1 MFDFGKMIRS
11 FFGWRDDEEEK
22 RREQQNHREPIQ
34 QYNDNPLSQPKQ
46 FQGFDATRLSTIQQ
60 PRQQEQQQNFS
71 PEKPKTPMF
80 QPNFVETIESQ
91 LEKAK
96 KYAALGDENAKKYI
110 EQNQSK
116 VQQQDKQPNF
126 SINNQSQLQLP
137 HPQQPS
143 PFQQPAQQSP
153 QMQQLNETVRRNNL
167 NSEDYRKR
175 RDELTTLLN
184 DTRGNWTNER
194 KLLDEAQQG
203 ITSDEQLKNTIEK
216 IKNVQYRQKT
226 ADTALGEYGN
236 TPMINFGNRTPQQI
250 LEEFNSMDASNQR
263 DLVDQINK
271 NLTSYSKAGYGL
283 NQNDRARIERI
294 ALESELLR
302 NMLDDRA
309 TKKAGNFDTTMR
321 DIGNVAGGFVDGAVI
336 HPLKMAGH
344 TTNALVGNDEQTA
357 LDKEYKAGRIS
368 AEEYTRRQNQL
379 ESDRQWIGDGKDR
392 GLLDRLM
399 RSAGAAIDI
408 TSTVAPVGSLAKG
421 FVKGIAP
428 TLAKDALE
436 KGIISQAAE
445 KTVPQLIAHEA
456 ATNAALGAG
465 GSLRAGTDW
474 KPEDALQ
481 EAATGAVFGAGMVGA
496 GAAIGRGAT
505 ALRQAYVDG
514 DLHIPRTE
522 ITPNAGRNERMRT
535 AIENYPIDEP
545 FNYGRVSQN
554 TLDQHNAIQ
563 AQTGQDFVTDRDVT
577 VYPGAHN
584 AHVEKRI
591 IQEGLTP
598 DEYVTAADNAI
609 YGADRQLLG
618 SRSERGQQNVLYEN
632 PVNPSRAVMGEFN
645 NGLSL
650 KSVQKLSED
659 TLSPEL
665 KNTARS
671 GDSLVSGDSPLASR
685 RTTGLASNNGV
696 GVVDRQLA
704 DNFTDAT
711 TTGSLANNTQNVNG
725 EDIYKPTKPGFFGTA
740 PEDYRY
746 RIEQTPRGKYAI
758 VEEYVDGS
766 PSQRY
771 STHSDIATARRE
783 AQRLAEGLERPIQV
797 EETGKGY
804 NGFTERAAE
813 IELKKLQT
821 TRPEYDWE
829 IKPAEHMDSHD
840 ITRGKYGI
848 KGVLRENDARLD
860 SPNQPARTYEVEG
873 TVPKVKE
880 ELDLGDGSKLTSTT
894 NGDTGVTTT
903 ERVAPDNATDLQ
915 AVAAARSA
923 TDVADGYRIDDIT
936 SQSQA
941 VDTNPYP
948 QATVDN
954 VIDKLNAGTPAQRRL
969 VRDEIRKQTGYDVH
983 DIRGM
988 RQYPTIVQSAYNRVV
1003 GSQEWIDA
1011 SKKIHVK
1018 GTEANRKPD
1027 LTEFALAKG
1036 VDEQGKPIFDLVPLD
1051 SNKHTISSTGMV
1063 VDKDGKSVGSY
1074 VGIDENGNQHAYVEG
1089 KPVNLGAIVGD
1100 IERWGNHGKAF
1111 TDIDRLIDQNAPDAA
1126 TAAATKEFTSV
1137 FKDSQEAAMKVELK
1151 SRRDGLTKLESKMLD
1166 NLPSRQL
1173 RRDLTEDM
1181 FDLVEKKVDVADL
1194 NAKYG
1199 KDYVDTYM
1207 KPAVD
1212 WWRTHA
1218 DDILNNTNRVLEAN
1232 GYDPIPRRKNYISH
1246 IMSDPSFFEKV
1257 GLKIKDITGM
1267 NGSVSGETI
1276 PGGVRGGVPDEIVGK
1291 TENTGARRKWNPF
1304 AQTRRGE
1311 LANKDFFGAIDRYY
1325 EAMLYNQYMTPA
1337 ASRVRVVENA
1347 FRTFQKAK
1355 EIKLDKAIEELGFNE
1370 AMAQVET
1377 GKPKHKNYVERQLT
1391 PLVACWQ
1398 EYGNILAG
1406 KTNTYDRNLM
1416 TYGGAKPL
1424 SAAIKAQGIVGANTI
1439 PGSAT
1444 AAVAQVLSVPQTIA
1458 RDGLP
1463 SFMKAVK
1470 QMIHSGFDEASD
1482 PLNKSSFMKA
1492 RYTDASSQRRGIIRK
1507 YTDAASIP
1515 MEAIEKFTGELSW
1528 RSAYNEALSKRL
1540 TGDAAIKQADLATK
1554 ATLAGRGIGDR
1565 PFGMNSK
1572 ALGVF
1577 TQFGLEVNN
1586 MRLQFF
1592 KDFTPAQKAKF
1603 IIAAAAANYG
1613 LKMVTGQ
1620 EQLPDFLK
1628 ATIDT
1633 YNDFA
1638 SSDDDPDDNLLNN
1651 TVQAGQRFLGEA
1663 SKFVPGGP
1671 ALVGAF
1677 IDDKTKKTIFGEDS
1691 DISRYGTPA
1700 VSKLIKAGLTA
1711 GEGLSSGD
1719 AGKIGTAM
1727 LDIAPTGAQI
1737 KRTIQGATA
1746 LKDGYTQ
1753 DSKGNVQ
1760 TPVDRSPT
1768 NIVKGMLFGKNAL
1781 DEQKQFYDTKQHA
1794 LSDKDS
1800 AAFRKMLSNN
1810 PEEAKQY
1817 YNLVQD
1823 SRQMNAL
1830 ERRAKNGDVAAM
1842 DKLSKMSQTTSS
1854 DGLPVAL
1861 KAKIARG
1868 DYTQDG
1874 DGTIRTKGGEIAR
1887 EVHKR
1892 LAKDSKDESDVTY
1905 RNYVLGYGLKQ
1916 RGSGETNSNTGND
1929 ITDKLSALAAQSND
1943 KAIVHQAI
1951 DLNKN
1956 KKYADMP
1963 AWVKERYATEN
1974 GIDKEQLTYAT
1985 QASYKA
1991 DVKLQYLKE
2000 ATKDMSNEQ
2009 LVNTLYAGRRKS
2021 IADKCFVEDSML
2033 KSFFNEGRISKDQ
2046 YQALRS
2052 LIMDENGNVT
2062 SQFRNGG
2069 GGARRGSSG
2078 GGGRRGG
2085 TVSGI
2090 SVPDYNVKMMKLS
2103 SPYGFAKD
2111 PNVSLGN
2118 VGSNKNI
2125 VTGIKAPSQFK
2136 ISKSA
2141 LPTPRVR

>member
-1 MFDFGKMIRS
+1 MFDFGKMIRD
-11 FFGWRDDEEEK
+11 FFGWKDDEEEK
-22 RREQQNHREPIQ
+22 RRQQQQNHREPIQ
-34 QYNDNPLSQPKQ
+34 QHNDNPLSQSKQ

-60 PRQQEQQQNFS
+60 PHQQEQQQNFS

-80 QPNFVETIESQ
+80 QPNFVETTESQ

-116 VQQQDKQPNF
+116 VQQQDKQQNF

-216 IKNVQYRQKT
+216 IKNVQYRQRA

-474 KPEDALQ
+474 KPENALQ
-481 EAATGAVFGAGMVGA
+481 EAATGAVFGAGMAGA

-591 IQEGLTP
+591 LQEGVTP
-598 DEYVTAADNAI
+598 EEYVNIAEKSI
-609 YGADRQLLG
+609 YGNNSTLT
-618 SRSERGQQNVLYEN
+618 RSPNDTGLQNVTYAN
-632 PVNPSRAVMGEFN
+632 TDAPSGRVLMGQFN
-645 NGLSL
+645 DGLSL
-650 KSVQKLSED
+650 KSVQKIRPERIEADIKKAQAELGTPLMDDDLRGVTRAGSNLESA
-659 TLSPEL
+659 TGTSPIS
-665 KNTARS
+665 NPS
-671 GDSLVSGDSPLASR
+671 GT
-685 RTTGLASNNGV
+685 RTGSVSNNT
-696 GVVDRQLA
+696 L
-704 DNFTDAT
+704 
-711 TTGSLANNTQNVNG
+711 NVNG
-725 EDIYKPTKPGFFGTA
+725 EDVYKPTKPGFFGTA

-758 VEEYVDGS
+758 VEEYADGS

-771 STHSDIATARRE
+771 STHSDIAIARRE
-783 AQRLAEGLERPIQV
+783 AQRLAEGLEKPIQV

-848 KGVLRENDARLD
+848 KGVLREGDARLD
-860 SPNQPARTYEVEG
+860 GPNQPARTYEVEG

-903 ERVAPDNATDLQ
+903 ERVAPDNVADLQ
-915 AVAAARSA
+915 AVAAARNA

-941 VDTNPYP
+941 ADINPYP

-988 RQYPTIVQSAYNRVV
+988 KQYPTIVQSAYNRVV

-1051 SNKHTISSTGMV
+1051 GNKHTISSTGMV

-1089 KPVNLGAIVGD
+1089 KPVNLGAVVGD
-1100 IERWGNHGKAF
+1100 IERWGNKNRPF
-1111 TDIDRLIDQNAPDAA
+1111 TDIDRLIDWNAPDAA

-1173 RRDLTEDM
+1173 RKDLTEDM

-1246 IMSDPSFFEKV
+1246 IMNDPSFFEKV

-1377 GKPKHKNYVERQLT
+1377 GKPKHKNFKEGERS
-1391 PLVACWQ
+1391 PLIAAWQ

-1406 KTNTYDRNLM
+1406 KTNSFDRMLIDRGF
-1416 TYGGAKPL
+1416 GGATDVL
-1424 SAAIKAQGIVGANTI
+1424 IGAQGVVGANTI

-1463 SFMKAVK
+1463 SFMKAIK

-1482 PLNKSSFMKA
+1482 PLSKSSFMKA

-1528 RSAYNEALSKRL
+1528 RSAYNEALSKGL
-1540 TGDAAIKQADLATK
+1540 SGDAAIRQADLATK

-1565 PFGMNSK
+1565 PFGMDSK

-1638 SSDDDPDDNLLNN
+1638 SSDEDPDDNLLNN
-1651 TVQAGQRFLGEA
+1651 TAQAAQRFTNEA
-1663 SKFVPGGP
+1663 AKFIPGAP
-1671 ALVGAF
+1671 SIVGAAVS
-1677 IDDKTKKTIFGEDS
+1677 DDLKKAIFGEKS
-1691 DISRYGTPA
+1691 DIARYGTPA
-1700 VSKLIKAGLTA
+1700 AAKVITAAKKLA
-1711 GEGLSSGD
+1711 EGAASGD
-1719 AGKIGTAM
+1719 AGKAGEAV
-1727 LDIAPTGAQI
+1727 LDVVPTGAQI

-1753 DSKGNVQ
+1753 DSKGNIQ

-1800 AAFRKMLSNN
+1800 AAFREMLSNN

-1823 SRQMNAL
+1823 SRKMDIL
-1830 ERRAKNGDVAAM
+1830 EKRAKNGDTAAM
-1842 DKLSKMSQTTSS
+1842 DKLSKMSQATGS
-1854 DGLPVAL
+1854 DGLPVTL

-1916 RGSGETNSNTGND
+1916 RGSSETNSNTGND

-1956 KKYADMP
+1956 KKYADVP
-1963 AWVKERYATEN
+1963 AWVKERYAAEN

-2033 KSFFNEGRISKDQ
+2033 KNFYNDGRISKDQ

-2062 SQFRNGG
+2062 SQSRNDG

-2078 GGGRRGG
+2078 SGGRRGG

-2118 VGSNKNI
+2118 VGSNKSI

>member
-1 MFDFGKMIRS
+1 MFDFGKMIRD
-11 FFGWRDDEEEK
+11 FFGWKDDEEEK
-22 RREQQNHREPIQ
+22 RRQQQQNHREPIQ
-34 QYNDNPLSQPKQ
+34 QHNDNPLSQSKQ

-60 PRQQEQQQNFS
+60 PHQQEQQNFS

-110 EQNQSK
+110 EQNQPK
-116 VQQQDKQPNF
+116 VQQQQDKQPNF

-226 ADTALGEYGN
+226 ADAALGEYGQS
-236 TPMINFGNRTPQQI
+236 PMINYGGRTPTQF
-250 LEEFNSMDASNQR
+250 LEDFNNMDAGRQR
-263 DLVDQINK
+263 EAIEQISK
-271 NLTSYSKAGYGL
+271 NLTDYAKVPYGFT
-283 NQNDRARIERI
+283 NPEQRAKFERI
-294 ALESELLR
+294 VAESELLR
-302 NMLDDRA
+302 NLIDDRA
-309 TKKAGNFDTTMR
+309 VKKGPNLETVGKDAVS
-321 DIGNVAGGFVDGAVI
+321 IGSNMIGG
-336 HPLKMAGH
+336 MAQPFKAAYRSGE
-344 TTNALVGNDEQTA
+344 ALVNHNPLDALTA
-357 LDKEYKAGRIS
+357 EYKAGKLS
-368 AEEYTRRQNQL
+368 EEEYARRYNAIDQEINGITGGMQ
-379 ESDRQWIGDGKDR
+379 DKGT
-392 GLLDRLM
+392 LDRIL
-399 RSAGAAIDI
+399 RAAGTAVDVA
-408 TSTVAPVGSLAKG
+408 SSVAPVGSLAKG
-421 FVKGIAP
+421 VVKGIAP
-428 TLAKDALE
+428 TLAKSALE

-474 KPEDALQ
+474 KPENALQ
-481 EAATGAVFGAGMVGA
+481 EAATGAVFGAGMAGA

-591 IQEGLTP
+591 LQEGVTP
-598 DEYVTAADNAI
+598 EEYVNIAEKSI
-609 YGADRQLLG
+609 YGNNSTLT
-618 SRSERGQQNVLYEN
+618 RSPNDTGLQNVTYAN
-632 PVNPSRAVMGEFN
+632 TDAPSGRVLMGQFN
-645 NGLSL
+645 DGLSL
-650 KSVQKLSED
+650 KSVQKIRPERIEADIKKAQAELGTPLMDDDLRGVTRAGSNLESA
-659 TLSPEL
+659 TGTSPIS
-665 KNTARS
+665 NPSGAR
-671 GDSLVSGDSPLASR
+671 
-685 RTTGLASNNGV
+685 TGSVSNNT
-696 GVVDRQLA
+696 L
-704 DNFTDAT
+704 
-711 TTGSLANNTQNVNG
+711 NVNG
-725 EDIYKPTKPGFFGTA
+725 EDVYKPTKPGFFGTA

-783 AQRLAEGLERPIQV
+783 AQRLAEGLEKPIQV

-840 ITRGKYGI
+840 ITQGKYGI

-860 SPNQPARTYEVEG
+860 GPNQPAITYEVEG

-880 ELDLGDGSKLTSTT
+880 ELDLGDGSKLTSIT

-903 ERVAPDNATDLQ
+903 ERVAPDNAADLQ

-941 VDTNPYP
+941 ADTNPYP

-988 RQYPTIVQSAYNRVV
+988 KQYPTIVQSAYNRVV

-1051 SNKHTISSTGMV
+1051 GNKHTISSTGMV

-1089 KPVNLGAIVGD
+1089 KPVNLGAVVGD
-1100 IERWGNHGKAF
+1100 IERWGNRNNPLA
-1111 TDIDRLIDQNAPDAA
+1111 DIDRIIDANAPDVA

-1173 RRDLTEDM
+1173 RKDLTEDM

-1377 GKPKHKNYVERQLT
+1377 GKPKHKNFKEGERS
-1391 PLVACWQ
+1391 PLIAAWQ

-1406 KTNTYDRNLM
+1406 KTNSFDRSLID
-1416 TYGGAKPL
+1416 GGFGWAVDT
-1424 SAAIKAQGIVGANTI
+1424 STKAQGIVGANTI

-1507 YTDAASIP
+1507 YTDVASIP

-1528 RSAYNEALSKRL
+1528 RSAYNEALSKGL
-1540 TGDAAIKQADLATK
+1540 SGDAAIRQADLATK

-1565 PFGMNSK
+1565 PRAMNSK

-1651 TVQAGQRFLGEA
+1651 TAQAAQRFTNEA
-1663 SKFVPGGP
+1663 AKFIPGAP
-1671 ALVGAF
+1671 SIVGAAVS
-1677 IDDKTKKTIFGEDS
+1677 DDLKKAIFGEKS
-1691 DISRYGTPA
+1691 DIARYGTPA
-1700 VSKLIKAGLTA
+1700 AAKVITAAKKLA
-1711 GEGLSSGD
+1711 EGAASGD
-1719 AGKIGTAM
+1719 AGKAGEAV
-1727 LDIAPTGAQI
+1727 LDVVPTGAQI

-1753 DSKGNVQ
+1753 DSKGNIQ

-1800 AAFRKMLSNN
+1800 AAFREMLSNN

-1823 SRQMNAL
+1823 SRKMDIL
-1830 ERRAKNGDVAAM
+1830 EKRAKNGDTAAM
-1842 DKLSKMSQTTSS
+1842 DKLSKMSQANGS
-1854 DGLPVAL
+1854 DGLPIAL

-1874 DGTIRTKGGEIAR
+1874 DGTIRTKGGEVAR

-1892 LAKDSKDESDVTY
+1892 LAKDSKDESDATY

-1916 RGSGETNSNTGND
+1916 RGSSETNSNTGND
-1929 ITDKLSALAAQSND
+1929 ITDKLSALAAKSND

-1963 AWVKERYATEN
+1963 AWVKERYAAEN

-2033 KSFFNEGRISKDQ
+2033 KSFYNDGRISKDQ

-2062 SQFRNGG
+2062 SQSRNGG
-2069 GGARRGSSG
+2069 GGARRGSGG

>member
-1 MFDFGKMIRS
+1 MFDFGKMIRD
-11 FFGWRDDEEEK
+11 FFGWKDDEEEK
-22 RREQQNHREPIQ
+22 RRQQQQNHREPIQ
-34 QYNDNPLSQPKQ
+34 QHNDNPLSQSKQ

-60 PRQQEQQQNFS
+60 PHQQEQQNFS

-110 EQNQSK
+110 EQNQPK
-116 VQQQDKQPNF
+116 VQQQQDKQPNF

-226 ADTALGEYGN
+226 ADAALGEYGQS
-236 TPMINFGNRTPQQI
+236 PMINYGGRTPTQF
-250 LEEFNSMDASNQR
+250 LEDFNNMDAGRQR
-263 DLVDQINK
+263 EAIEQISK
-271 NLTSYSKAGYGL
+271 NLTDYAKVPYGFT
-283 NQNDRARIERI
+283 NPEQRAKFERI
-294 ALESELLR
+294 VAESELLR
-302 NMLDDRA
+302 NLIDDRA
-309 TKKAGNFDTTMR
+309 VKKGPNLETVGKDAVS
-321 DIGNVAGGFVDGAVI
+321 IGSNMIGG
-336 HPLKMAGH
+336 MAQPFKAAYRSGE
-344 TTNALVGNDEQTA
+344 ALVNHNPLDALTA
-357 LDKEYKAGRIS
+357 EYKAGKLS
-368 AEEYTRRQNQL
+368 EEEYARRYNAIDQEINGITGGMQ
-379 ESDRQWIGDGKDR
+379 DKGT
-392 GLLDRLM
+392 LDRIL
-399 RSAGAAIDI
+399 RAAGTAVDVA
-408 TSTVAPVGSLAKG
+408 SSVAPVGSLAKG
-421 FVKGIAP
+421 VVKGIAP
-428 TLAKDALE
+428 TLAKSALE

-474 KPEDALQ
+474 KPENALQ
-481 EAATGAVFGAGMVGA
+481 EAATGAVFGAGMAGA

-591 IQEGLTP
+591 LQEGVTP
-598 DEYVTAADNAI
+598 EEYVNIAEKSI
-609 YGADRQLLG
+609 YGNNSTLT
-618 SRSERGQQNVLYEN
+618 RSPNDTGLQNVTYAN
-632 PVNPSRAVMGEFN
+632 TDAPSGRVLMGQFN
-645 NGLSL
+645 DGLSL
-650 KSVQKLSED
+650 KSVQKIRPERIEADIKKAQAELGTPLMDDDLRGVTRAGSNLESA
-659 TLSPEL
+659 TGTSPIS
-665 KNTARS
+665 NPSGAR
-671 GDSLVSGDSPLASR
+671 
-685 RTTGLASNNGV
+685 TGSVSNNT
-696 GVVDRQLA
+696 L
-704 DNFTDAT
+704 
-711 TTGSLANNTQNVNG
+711 NVNG
-725 EDIYKPTKPGFFGTA
+725 EDVYKPTKPGFFGTA

-783 AQRLAEGLERPIQV
+783 AQRLAEGLEKPIQV

-840 ITRGKYGI
+840 ITQGKYGI

-860 SPNQPARTYEVEG
+860 GPNQPARTYEVEG

-880 ELDLGDGSKLTSTT
+880 ELDLGDGSKLTSIT

-903 ERVAPDNATDLQ
+903 ERVAPDNAADLQ

-941 VDTNPYP
+941 ADTNPYP

-988 RQYPTIVQSAYNRVV
+988 KQYPTIVQSAYNRVV

-1051 SNKHTISSTGMV
+1051 GNKHTISSTGMV

-1089 KPVNLGAIVGD
+1089 KPVNLGAVVGD
-1100 IERWGNHGKAF
+1100 IERWGNRNNPLA
-1111 TDIDRLIDQNAPDAA
+1111 DIDRIIDANAPDVA

-1173 RRDLTEDM
+1173 RKDLTEDM

-1377 GKPKHKNYVERQLT
+1377 GKPKHKNFKEGERS
-1391 PLVACWQ
+1391 PLIAAWQ

-1406 KTNTYDRNLM
+1406 KTNSFDRSLID
-1416 TYGGAKPL
+1416 GGFGWAVDT
-1424 SAAIKAQGIVGANTI
+1424 STKAQGIVGANTI

-1507 YTDAASIP
+1507 YTDVASIP

-1528 RSAYNEALSKRL
+1528 RSAYNEALSKGL
-1540 TGDAAIKQADLATK
+1540 SGDAAIRQADLATK

-1565 PFGMNSK
+1565 PRAMNSK

-1651 TVQAGQRFLGEA
+1651 TAQAAQRFTNEA
-1663 SKFVPGGP
+1663 AKFIPGAP
-1671 ALVGAF
+1671 SIVGAAVS
-1677 IDDKTKKTIFGEDS
+1677 DDLKKAIFGEKS
-1691 DISRYGTPA
+1691 DIARYGTPA
-1700 VSKLIKAGLTA
+1700 AAKVITAAKKLA
-1711 GEGLSSGD
+1711 EGAASGD
-1719 AGKIGTAM
+1719 AGKAGEAV
-1727 LDIAPTGAQI
+1727 LDVVPTGAQI

-1753 DSKGNVQ
+1753 DSKGNIQ

-1800 AAFRKMLSNN
+1800 AAFREMLSNN

-1823 SRQMNAL
+1823 SRKMDIL
-1830 ERRAKNGDVAAM
+1830 EKRAKNGDTAAM
-1842 DKLSKMSQTTSS
+1842 DKLSKMSQANGS
-1854 DGLPVAL
+1854 DGLPIAL

-1874 DGTIRTKGGEIAR
+1874 DGTIRTKGGEVAR

-1892 LAKDSKDESDVTY
+1892 LAKDSKDESDATY

-1916 RGSGETNSNTGND
+1916 RGSSETNSNTGND
-1929 ITDKLSALAAQSND
+1929 ITDKLSALAAKSND

-1963 AWVKERYATEN
+1963 AWVKERYAAEN

-2033 KSFFNEGRISKDQ
+2033 KSFYNDGRISKDQ

-2062 SQFRNGG
+2062 SQSRNGG
-2069 GGARRGSSG
+2069 GGARRGSGG

>member
-34 QYNDNPLSQPKQ
+34 QHNDNPLSQPKQ

-167 NSEDYRKR
+167 NSDDYRKR

-226 ADTALGEYGN
+226 ADAALGEYGQS
-236 TPMINFGNRTPQQI
+236 PMINYGGRTPTQF
-250 LEEFNSMDASNQR
+250 LEDFNNMDAGRQR
-263 DLVDQINK
+263 EAIEQISK
-271 NLTSYSKAGYGL
+271 NLTDYAKVPYGFTTPE
-283 NQNDRARIERI
+283 QRAKFERI
-294 ALESELLR
+294 IAESELLR
-302 NMLDDRA
+302 NLIDDRA
-309 TKKAGNFDTTMR
+309 VKKGPNLETVGKDAVSVGSNM
-321 DIGNVAGGFVDGAVI
+321 IGGMAQPFKAVYRS
-336 HPLKMAGH
+336 GE
-344 TTNALVGNDEQTA
+344 ALVNHSPLDALTA
-357 LDKEYKAGRIS
+357 EYKAGKLS
-368 AEEYTRRQNQL
+368 EEEYARRYNAIDQEINGITGGMQ
-379 ESDRQWIGDGKDR
+379 DKGT
-392 GLLDRLM
+392 LDRIL
-399 RSAGAAIDI
+399 RAAGTAVDVA
-408 TSTVAPVGSLAKG
+408 SSVAPVGSLAKG
-421 FVKGIAP
+421 VVKGIAP
-428 TLAKDALE
+428 TLAKSALE
-436 KGIISQAAE
+436 KGVISQAAE

-456 ATNAALGAG
+456 ATNAALGVG

-481 EAATGAVFGAGMVGA
+481 EGLTGAAFGAGMAGA

-545 FNYGRVSQN
+545 FNYGRVSQS

-591 IQEGLTP
+591 LQEGVTP
-598 DEYVTAADNAI
+598 EEYVNIAEKSI
-609 YGADRQLLG
+609 YGNNSTLT
-618 SRSERGQQNVLYEN
+618 RSPNDTGLQNVTYAN
-632 PVNPSRAVMGEFN
+632 TDAPSGRVLMGQFN
-645 NGLSL
+645 DGLSL
-650 KSVQKLSED
+650 KSVQKIRPERIEADIKKAQAELGTPLMDDDLRGVTRAGSNLESA
-659 TLSPEL
+659 TGTSPIS
-665 KNTARS
+665 NPS
-671 GDSLVSGDSPLASR
+671 GT
-685 RTTGLASNNGV
+685 RTGSVSNNT
-696 GVVDRQLA
+696 L
-704 DNFTDAT
+704 
-711 TTGSLANNTQNVNG
+711 NVNG
-725 EDIYKPTKPGFFGTA
+725 EDVYKPTKPGFFGTA

-758 VEEYVDGS
+758 VEEYADGS

-771 STHSDIATARRE
+771 STHSDIAIARRE
-783 AQRLAEGLERPIQV
+783 AQRLAEGLEKPIQV

-848 KGVLRENDARLD
+848 KGVLRESDARLD
-860 SPNQPARTYEVEG
+860 GPNQPARTYEVEG

-903 ERVAPDNATDLQ
+903 ERVAPDNTADLQ

-941 VDTNPYP
+941 ADTNPYP

-988 RQYPTIVQSAYNRVV
+988 KQYPTIVQSAYNRVV

-1051 SNKHTISSTGMV
+1051 GNKHTISSTGMV

-1089 KPVNLGAIVGD
+1089 KPVNLGAVVGD
-1100 IERWGNHGKAF
+1100 IERWGNKNRPF
-1111 TDIDRLIDQNAPDAA
+1111 TDIDRLIDWNAPDAA

-1173 RRDLTEDM
+1173 RKDLTEDM

-1311 LANKDFFGAIDRYY
+1311 LSNKDFFGAIDRYY
-1325 EAMLYNQYMTPA
+1325 EVMLYNQYMTPA

-1377 GKPKHKNYVERQLT
+1377 GKPKHKNFKEGRRS
-1391 PLVACWQ
+1391 PLIVAWQ

-1406 KTNTYDRNLM
+1406 KTNSFDRMLIDK
-1416 TYGGAKPL
+1416 GFGRAVDV
-1424 SAAIKAQGIVGANTI
+1424 SIKAQGIVGANTI

-1507 YTDAASIP
+1507 YTDVASIP

-1528 RSAYNEALSKRL
+1528 RSAYNEALSKGL
-1540 TGDAAIKQADLATK
+1540 TGDAAIRQADLATK

-1651 TVQAGQRFLGEA
+1651 TAQTAQRFTNEA
-1663 SKFVPGGP
+1663 AKFIPGAP
-1671 ALVGAF
+1671 SIVGAAVS
-1677 IDDKTKKTIFGEDS
+1677 DDLKKAIFGEKS
-1691 DISRYGTPA
+1691 DIARYGTPA
-1700 VSKLIKAGLTA
+1700 AAKVITAAKKLA
-1711 GEGLSSGD
+1711 EGAASGD
-1719 AGKIGTAM
+1719 AGKAGEAV
-1727 LDIAPTGAQI
+1727 LDVVPTGAQI
-1737 KRTIQGATA
+1737 KRTIQGAAA

-1753 DSKGNVQ
+1753 DSKGNIQ

-1800 AAFRKMLSNN
+1800 AAFREMLSNN

-1823 SRQMNAL
+1823 SRKMNIL
-1830 ERRAKNGDVAAM
+1830 EKRAKNGDTAAM
-1842 DKLSKMSQTTSS
+1842 DKLSKMSQATGS

-1874 DGTIRTKGGEIAR
+1874 DGTIRTKGGEVAR

-1892 LAKDSKDESDVTY
+1892 LAKDSKDESDATY

-1916 RGSGETNSNTGND
+1916 RGSSETSSNTGND

-1943 KAIVHQAI
+1943 KAIIHQAI

-1956 KKYADMP
+1956 KKYTDMP
-1963 AWVKERYATEN
+1963 AWVKERYAAEN

-2009 LVNTLYAGRRKS
+2009 LVNALYAGRRKS

-2033 KSFFNEGRISKDQ
+2033 KSFYNDGRISKDQ

-2062 SQFRNGG
+2062 SQSRNGG
-2069 GGARRGSSG
+2069 GGARRGSGG

-2118 VGSNKNI
+2118 VGSNKSI

>member
-1 MFDFGKMIRS
+1 MFDFGKMIRD
-11 FFGWRDDEEEK
+11 FLGRRDDDEEKHRQWQEN
-22 RREQQNHREPIQ
+22 RESIRH
-34 QYNDNPLSQPKQ
+34 NDSPLIQPKQ

-60 PRQQEQQQNFS
+60 SHQQEQPNLS

-80 QPNFVETIESQ
+80 QPNFVETTESQ

-116 VQQQDKQPNF
+116 VQRQDNQPNF

-137 HPQQPS
+137 HPQQSS

-153 QMQQLNETVRRNNL
+153 QMQQLGETIRRNNL
-167 NSEDYRKR
+167 NSENYHKR
-175 RDELTTLLN
+175 RDELSTLLN
-184 DTRGNWTNER
+184 NTRGSWVDER
-194 KLLDEAQQG
+194 RLLDDAQRG
-203 ITSDEQLKNTIEK
+203 VASDEQLKSTIEK
-216 IKNVQYRQKT
+216 MRGIQYRQKT
-226 ADTALGEYGN
+226 ADAALGEYGQS
-236 TPMINFGNRTPQQI
+236 PMVNYGNRTPTQF
-250 LEEFNSMDASNQR
+250 LEDFNSMDAGKQR
-263 DLVDQINK
+263 EAIEQISK
-271 NLTSYSKAGYGL
+271 NLTDYAKVPHGFT
-283 NQNDRARIERI
+283 NPEQRAKFERI
-294 ALESELLR
+294 IAESELLR
-302 NMLDDRA
+302 NLIDDRA
-309 TKKAGNFDTTMR
+309 VKRGPNLETVGKDAVNIGRNIIDGIAQPFKAAYRSGE
-321 DIGNVAGGFVDGAVI
+321 
-336 HPLKMAGH
+336 
-344 TTNALVGNDEQTA
+344 ALVNHNPLDALTA
-357 LDKEYKAGRIS
+357 EYKAGKLS
-368 AEEYTRRQNQL
+368 EEEYARRYNAIDQEINGITGGMH
-379 ESDRQWIGDGKDR
+379 DKGT
-392 GLLDRLM
+392 LDRIL
-399 RSAGAAIDI
+399 RAAGTAVDVA
-408 TSTVAPVGSLAKG
+408 SSVAPVGSLAKG
-421 FVKGIAP
+421 VVKGIAP
-428 TLAKDALE
+428 TLTKSALE
-436 KGIISQAAE
+436 KGVISQAAE
-445 KTVPQLIAHEA
+445 KTIPQLIAHEA
-456 ATNAALGAG
+456 ATNAALGVG

-481 EAATGAVFGAGMVGA
+481 EGLTGAALGAGMAGA
-496 GAAIGRGAT
+496 GAAIGSGAT
-505 ALRQAYVDG
+505 KLRQAYVDG

-522 ITPNAGRNERMRT
+522 ITPNAGRNERMRS

-563 AQTGQDFVTDRDVT
+563 AQTGQDFVTSRDVT

-584 AHVEKRI
+584 AHVEKRVF
-591 IQEGLTP
+591 QEGVAP
-598 DEYVTAADNAI
+598 EEYVNIAEKSI
-609 YGADRQLLG
+609 YGNSTLT
-618 SRSERGQQNVLYEN
+618 RSPNDTGLQNVMYSN
-632 PVNPSRAVMGEFN
+632 TDAPSGRVMMGQFN
-645 NGLSL
+645 DGLSL
-650 KSVQKLSED
+650 KSVQKIRPERVEADIKKTQAKLGTPLMDDDLRGVTRAGSDLESA
-659 TLSPEL
+659 TGTSPIS
-665 KNTARS
+665 NPS
-671 GDSLVSGDSPLASR
+671 GT
-685 RTTGLASNNGV
+685 RTGSVSNNT
-696 GVVDRQLA
+696 L
-704 DNFTDAT
+704 
-711 TTGSLANNTQNVNG
+711 NVNG
-725 EDIYKPTKPGFFGTA
+725 EDVYKPTKPGFFGTA

-758 VEEYVDGS
+758 VEEYADGS

-771 STHSDIATARRE
+771 STHSDIAIARRE
-783 AQRLAEGLERPIQV
+783 AQRLAEGLEKPIQV

-821 TRPEYDWE
+821 ARPEYDWE

-848 KGVLRENDARLD
+848 KGVLRESDARLD
-860 SPNQPARTYEVEG
+860 GPNQPARTYEVEG

-903 ERVAPDNATDLQ
+903 ERVAPDNTADLQ

-941 VDTNPYP
+941 ADTNPYP

-988 RQYPTIVQSAYNRVV
+988 KQYPTIVQSAYNRVV

-1036 VDEQGKPIFDLVPLD
+1036 VDEQGEPIFDLVPLD
-1051 SNKHTISSTGMV
+1051 GNKHTISSTGMV

-1089 KPVNLGAIVGD
+1089 KPVNLGAVVGD
-1100 IERWGNHGKAF
+1100 IERWGNRNNPLA
-1111 TDIDRLIDQNAPDAA
+1111 DIDRIIDANAPDAA

-1173 RRDLTEDM
+1173 RKDLTEDM

-1267 NGSVSGETI
+1267 NGSVSGEI
-1276 PGGVRGGVPDEIVGK
+1276 VPSGVRGGVPDEIVGN

-1337 ASRVRVVENA
+1337 ASRVRVIENA

-1355 EIKLDKAIEELGFNE
+1355 EIKLDKAIEELGFSE

-1377 GKPKHKNYVERQLT
+1377 GKPKHKNFKEGERS
-1391 PLVACWQ
+1391 PLIAAWQ

-1406 KTNTYDRNLM
+1406 KTNAIDRLAVDK
-1416 TYGGAKPL
+1416 GFGRAVDV
-1424 SAAIKAQGIVGANTI
+1424 SIKAQGIVGANTI

-1482 PLNKSSFMKA
+1482 PLSKSSFMKA

-1507 YTDAASIP
+1507 YTNVASIP

-1528 RSAYNEALSKRL
+1528 RSAYNEALSKGL

-1565 PFGMNSK
+1565 PLAMNSK
-1572 ALGVF
+1572 VLGVF
-1577 TQFGLEVNN
+1577 TQFGLEINN

-1620 EQLPDFLK
+1620 EPLPDFLK
-1628 ATIDT
+1628 AMIET
-1633 YNDFA
+1633 YKDFSNGEDDANDNFL
-1638 SSDDDPDDNLLNN
+1638 DN
-1651 TVQAGQRFLGEA
+1651 TAQAGQRLLGEA

-1671 ALVGAF
+1671 ALAGVF

-1700 VSKLIKAGLTA
+1700 VSKLIKAGLAA

-1727 LDIAPTGAQI
+1727 LDIVPTGTQI

-1753 DSKGNVQ
+1753 DSKGNIQ
-1760 TPVDRSPT
+1760 TPIDRSPT

-1781 DEQKQFYDTKQHA
+1781 DEQKQFYDTKRHA

-1800 AAFRKMLSNN
+1800 IAFREMLSNN

-1823 SRQMNAL
+1823 SRKMDIL
-1830 ERRAKNGDVAAM
+1830 EKRAKNGDTTAM
-1842 DKLSKMSQTTSS
+1842 DKLSKMSQATGSG
-1854 DGLPVAL
+1854 GLPVAL

-1874 DGTIRTKGGEIAR
+1874 DGTIRTKGGEVAR

-1892 LAKDSKDESDVTY
+1892 LAKDSKDESDATY

-1916 RGSGETNSNTGND
+1916 RDSSETNSNTGND
-1929 ITDKLSALAAQSND
+1929 VTDKLSALAARSND
-1943 KAIVHQAI
+1943 KAIIHQAI

-1974 GIDKEQLTYAT
+1974 GIGKEQLTYAT

-2033 KSFFNEGRISKDQ
+2033 KSFYNDGRISKDQ

-2062 SQFRNGG
+2062 SRS
-2069 GGARRGSSG
+2069 RSG
-2078 GGGRRGG
+2078 GGGSRRG
-2085 TVSGI
+2085 SGGGSI
-2090 SVPDYNVKMMKLS
+2090 SNMSVPDYSVKMVKLS

>member
-1 MFDFGKMIRS
+1 
-11 FFGWRDDEEEK
+11 
-22 RREQQNHREPIQ
+22 
-34 QYNDNPLSQPKQ
+34 
-46 FQGFDATRLSTIQQ
+46 
-60 PRQQEQQQNFS
+60 
-71 PEKPKTPMF
+71 
-80 QPNFVETIESQ
+80 
-91 LEKAK
+91 
-96 KYAALGDENAKKYI
+96 
-110 EQNQSK
+110 
-116 VQQQDKQPNF
+116 
-126 SINNQSQLQLP
+126 
-137 HPQQPS
+137 
-143 PFQQPAQQSP
+143 
-153 QMQQLNETVRRNNL
+153 
-167 NSEDYRKR
+167 
-175 RDELTTLLN
+175 
-184 DTRGNWTNER
+184 
-194 KLLDEAQQG
+194 
-203 ITSDEQLKNTIEK
+203 
-216 IKNVQYRQKT
+216 
-226 ADTALGEYGN
+226 
-236 TPMINFGNRTPQQI
+236 
-250 LEEFNSMDASNQR
+250 
-263 DLVDQINK
+263 
-271 NLTSYSKAGYGL
+271 
-283 NQNDRARIERI
+283 
-294 ALESELLR
+294 
-302 NMLDDRA
+302 
-309 TKKAGNFDTTMR
+309 
-321 DIGNVAGGFVDGAVI
+321 
-336 HPLKMAGH
+336 
-344 TTNALVGNDEQTA
+344 
-357 LDKEYKAGRIS
+357 
-368 AEEYTRRQNQL
+368 
-379 ESDRQWIGDGKDR
+379 
-392 GLLDRLM
+392 
-399 RSAGAAIDI
+399 
-408 TSTVAPVGSLAKG
+408 
-421 FVKGIAP
+421 
-428 TLAKDALE
+428 
-436 KGIISQAAE
+436 
-445 KTVPQLIAHEA
+445 
-456 ATNAALGAG
+456 
-465 GSLRAGTDW
+465 
-474 KPEDALQ
+474 
-481 EAATGAVFGAGMVGA
+481 
-496 GAAIGRGAT
+496 
-505 ALRQAYVDG
+505 
-514 DLHIPRTE
+514 
-522 ITPNAGRNERMRT
+522 
-535 AIENYPIDEP
+535 
-545 FNYGRVSQN
+545 
-554 TLDQHNAIQ
+554 
-563 AQTGQDFVTDRDVT
+563 
-577 VYPGAHN
+577 
-584 AHVEKRI
+584 
-591 IQEGLTP
+591 
-598 DEYVTAADNAI
+598 
-609 YGADRQLLG
+609 
-618 SRSERGQQNVLYEN
+618 
-632 PVNPSRAVMGEFN
+632 
-645 NGLSL
+645 
-650 KSVQKLSED
+650 
-659 TLSPEL
+659 
-665 KNTARS
+665 
-671 GDSLVSGDSPLASR
+671 
-685 RTTGLASNNGV
+685 
-696 GVVDRQLA
+696 
-704 DNFTDAT
+704 
-711 TTGSLANNTQNVNG
+711 
-725 EDIYKPTKPGFFGTA
+725 
-740 PEDYRY
+740 
-746 RIEQTPRGKYAI
+746 
-758 VEEYVDGS
+758 
-766 PSQRY
+766 
-771 STHSDIATARRE
+771 
-783 AQRLAEGLERPIQV
+783 
-797 EETGKGY
+797 
-804 NGFTERAAE
+804 
-813 IELKKLQT
+813 
-821 TRPEYDWE
+821 
-829 IKPAEHMDSHD
+829 MDSHD

-848 KGVLRENDARLD
+848 KGVLRESDARLD
-860 SPNQPARTYEVEG
+860 GPNQPARTYEVEG

-880 ELDLGDGSKLTSTT
+880 ELDLGDGSKLMSTT

-903 ERVAPDNATDLQ
+903 ERIAPDSTADLQ
-915 AVAAARSA
+915 AVAAARNT
-923 TDVADGYRIDDIT
+923 TDVADGYRIDDIA

-941 VDTNPYP
+941 ADINPYP

-988 RQYPTIVQSAYNRVV
+988 KQYPTIVQSAYNRVV
-1003 GSQEWIDA
+1003 GNQEWIDA

-1036 VDEQGKPIFDLVPLD
+1036 VDEQSKPIFDLVPLD
-1051 SNKHTISSTGMV
+1051 GNKHTISSTGMV

-1100 IERWGNHGKAF
+1100 IERWGNRNNPFA
-1111 TDIDRLIDQNAPDAA
+1111 DIDRIIDANAPDAA

-1151 SRRDGLTKLESKMLD
+1151 SRRDGLTKLESEMLD

-1173 RRDLTEDM
+1173 RKDLTEDM
-1181 FDLVEKKVDVADL
+1181 FDFVEKKVNVADL

-1276 PGGVRGGVPDEIVGK
+1276 PGGVRGGVPDEIVGN

-1337 ASRVRVVENA
+1337 ASRVRVIENA

-1377 GKPKHKNYVERQLT
+1377 GKPKHKNFKEGERS
-1391 PLVACWQ
+1391 PLIAAWQ

-1406 KTNTYDRNLM
+1406 KTNAIDRLAVDK
-1416 TYGGAKPL
+1416 GFGRAVDA
-1424 SAAIKAQGIVGANTI
+1424 SIKAQGIVGANTI

-1444 AAVAQVLSVPQTIA
+1444 AAVAQVLSVPQTVA

-1482 PLNKSSFMKA
+1482 PLNKSSFMKS

-1528 RSAYNEALSKRL
+1528 RSAYNEALSKGL
-1540 TGDAAIKQADLATK
+1540 TGDAAIRQADLATK

-1565 PFGMNSK
+1565 PLAMNSK
-1572 ALGVF
+1572 VLGVF

-1628 ATIDT
+1628 ATIET
-1633 YNDFA
+1633 YKDFTNGEDDAND
-1638 SSDDDPDDNLLNN
+1638 SLLNN
-1651 TVQAGQRFLGEA
+1651 TAQAGQRFLGEA

-1700 VSKLIKAGLTA
+1700 VSKLIKAGLAA

-1727 LDIAPTGAQI
+1727 LDIVPTGAQI

-1753 DSKGNVQ
+1753 DSKGNIQ

-1800 AAFRKMLSNN
+1800 AAFREMLSNN

-1823 SRQMNAL
+1823 SRKMDIL
-1830 ERRAKNGDVAAM
+1830 EKRAKNGDTAAM
-1842 DKLSKMSQTTSS
+1842 DKLSKMSQATGS

-1874 DGTIRTKGGEIAR
+1874 DGTIRTKGGEVAR

-1892 LAKDSKDESDVTY
+1892 LAKDSKDESDATY

-1916 RGSGETNSNTGND
+1916 RGSSEPSSNTGND

-1943 KAIVHQAI
+1943 KSIVHQAI

-1963 AWVKERYATEN
+1963 AWVKERYAAEN

-2033 KSFFNEGRISKDQ
+2033 KSFYNDGRISKDQ

-2062 SQFRNGG
+2062 SQSRNGG
-2069 GGARRGSSG
+2069 GGARRGSGG
-2078 GGGRRGG
+2078 GGGRRAG

>member
-1 MFDFGKMIRS
+1 MFDFGKMIRD
-11 FFGWRDDEEEK
+11 FFGWKDDEEEK
-22 RREQQNHREPIQ
+22 RRQQQQNHREPIQ
-34 QYNDNPLSQPKQ
+34 QHNDNPLSQSKQ

-60 PRQQEQQQNFS
+60 PHQQEQQNFS

-110 EQNQSK
+110 EQNQPK
-116 VQQQDKQPNF
+116 VQQQQDKQPNF

-226 ADTALGEYGN
+226 ADAALGEYGQS
-236 TPMINFGNRTPQQI
+236 PMINYGGRTPTQF
-250 LEEFNSMDASNQR
+250 LEDFNNMDAGRQR
-263 DLVDQINK
+263 EAIEQISK
-271 NLTSYSKAGYGL
+271 NLTDYAKVPYGFT
-283 NQNDRARIERI
+283 NPEQRAKFERI
-294 ALESELLR
+294 VAESELLR
-302 NMLDDRA
+302 NLIDDRA
-309 TKKAGNFDTTMR
+309 VKKGPNLETVGKDAVS
-321 DIGNVAGGFVDGAVI
+321 IGSNMIGG
-336 HPLKMAGH
+336 MAQPFKAAYRSGE
-344 TTNALVGNDEQTA
+344 ALVNHNPLDALTA
-357 LDKEYKAGRIS
+357 EYKAGKLS
-368 AEEYTRRQNQL
+368 EEEYARRYNAIDQEINGITGGMQ
-379 ESDRQWIGDGKDR
+379 DKGT
-392 GLLDRLM
+392 LDRIL
-399 RSAGAAIDI
+399 RAAGTAVDVA
-408 TSTVAPVGSLAKG
+408 SSVAPVGSLAKG
-421 FVKGIAP
+421 VVKGIAP
-428 TLAKDALE
+428 TLAKSALE

-474 KPEDALQ
+474 KPENALQ
-481 EAATGAVFGAGMVGA
+481 EAATGAVFGAGMAGA

-591 IQEGLTP
+591 LQEGVTP
-598 DEYVTAADNAI
+598 EEYVNIAEKSI
-609 YGADRQLLG
+609 YGNNSTLT
-618 SRSERGQQNVLYEN
+618 RSPNDTGLQNVTYAN
-632 PVNPSRAVMGEFN
+632 TDAPSGRVLMGQFN
-645 NGLSL
+645 DGLSL
-650 KSVQKLSED
+650 KSVQKIRPERIEADIKKAQAELGTPLMDDDLRGVTRAGSNLESA
-659 TLSPEL
+659 TGTSPIS
-665 KNTARS
+665 NPSGAR
-671 GDSLVSGDSPLASR
+671 
-685 RTTGLASNNGV
+685 TGSVSNNT
-696 GVVDRQLA
+696 L
-704 DNFTDAT
+704 
-711 TTGSLANNTQNVNG
+711 NVNG
-725 EDIYKPTKPGFFGTA
+725 EDVYKPTKPGFFGTA

-783 AQRLAEGLERPIQV
+783 AQRLAEGLEKPIQV

-840 ITRGKYGI
+840 ITQGKYGI

-860 SPNQPARTYEVEG
+860 GPNQPARTYEVEG

-880 ELDLGDGSKLTSTT
+880 ELDLGDGSKLTSIT

-903 ERVAPDNATDLQ
+903 ERVAPDNAADLQ

-941 VDTNPYP
+941 ADTNPYP

-988 RQYPTIVQSAYNRVV
+988 KQYPTIVQSAYNRVV

-1051 SNKHTISSTGMV
+1051 GNKHTISSTGMV

-1089 KPVNLGAIVGD
+1089 KPVNLGAVVGD
-1100 IERWGNHGKAF
+1100 IERWGNRNNPLA
-1111 TDIDRLIDQNAPDAA
+1111 DIDRIIDANAPDVA

-1173 RRDLTEDM
+1173 RKDLTEDM

-1377 GKPKHKNYVERQLT
+1377 GKPKHKNFKEGERS
-1391 PLVACWQ
+1391 PLIAAWQ

-1406 KTNTYDRNLM
+1406 KTNSFDRSLID
-1416 TYGGAKPL
+1416 GGFGWAVDT
-1424 SAAIKAQGIVGANTI
+1424 STKAQGIVGANTI

-1507 YTDAASIP
+1507 YTDVASIP

-1528 RSAYNEALSKRL
+1528 RSAYNEALSKGL
-1540 TGDAAIKQADLATK
+1540 SGDAAIRQADLATK

-1565 PFGMNSK
+1565 PRAMNSK

-1651 TVQAGQRFLGEA
+1651 TAQAAQRFTNEA
-1663 SKFVPGGP
+1663 AKFIPGAP
-1671 ALVGAF
+1671 SIVGAAVS
-1677 IDDKTKKTIFGEDS
+1677 DDLKKAIFGEKS
-1691 DISRYGTPA
+1691 DIARYGTPA
-1700 VSKLIKAGLTA
+1700 AAKVITAAKKLA
-1711 GEGLSSGD
+1711 EGAASGD
-1719 AGKIGTAM
+1719 AGKAGEAV
-1727 LDIAPTGAQI
+1727 LDVVPTGAQI

-1800 AAFRKMLSNN
+1800 AAFREMLSNN

-1823 SRQMNAL
+1823 SRKMDIL
-1830 ERRAKNGDVAAM
+1830 EKRAKNGDTAAM
-1842 DKLSKMSQTTSS
+1842 DKLSKMSQATGS

-1874 DGTIRTKGGEIAR
+1874 DGTIRTKGGEVAR

-1892 LAKDSKDESDVTY
+1892 LAKDSKDESDATY

-1916 RGSGETNSNTGND
+1916 RGSSETNSNTGND
-1929 ITDKLSALAAQSND
+1929 ITDKLSALAAKSND
-1943 KAIVHQAI
+1943 KAIAHQAI

-1963 AWVKERYATEN
+1963 AWVKERYAAEN

-2033 KSFFNEGRISKDQ
+2033 KSFYNDGRISKDQ
-2046 YQALRS
+2046 HQALRS

-2062 SQFRNGG
+2062 SQSRNGG
-2069 GGARRGSSG
+2069 GGARRGSGG

>member
-34 QYNDNPLSQPKQ
+34 QHNDNPLSQPKQ

-60 PRQQEQQQNFS
+60 PRQQEPQQNFS

-116 VQQQDKQPNF
+116 VQQQDKQQNF

-226 ADTALGEYGN
+226 ADAALGEYGQS
-236 TPMINFGNRTPQQI
+236 PMINYGGRTPTQF
-250 LEEFNSMDASNQR
+250 LEDFNNMDAGRQR
-263 DLVDQINK
+263 EAIEQISK
-271 NLTSYSKAGYGL
+271 NLTDYAKVPYGFT
-283 NQNDRARIERI
+283 NPEQRAKFERI
-294 ALESELLR
+294 VAESELLR
-302 NMLDDRA
+302 NLIDDRA
-309 TKKAGNFDTTMR
+309 VKKGPNLETVGKDAVS
-321 DIGNVAGGFVDGAVI
+321 IGSNMIGG
-336 HPLKMAGH
+336 MAQPFKAAYRSGE
-344 TTNALVGNDEQTA
+344 ALVNHNPLDALTA
-357 LDKEYKAGRIS
+357 EYKAGKLS
-368 AEEYTRRQNQL
+368 EEEYARRYNAIDQEINGITGGMQ
-379 ESDRQWIGDGKDR
+379 DKGT
-392 GLLDRLM
+392 LDRIL
-399 RSAGAAIDI
+399 RAAGTAVDVA
-408 TSTVAPVGSLAKG
+408 SSVAPVGSLAKG
-421 FVKGIAP
+421 VVKGIAP
-428 TLAKDALE
+428 TLAKSALE

-474 KPEDALQ
+474 KPENALQ
-481 EAATGAVFGAGMVGA
+481 EAATGAVFGAGMAGA

-591 IQEGLTP
+591 LQEGVTP
-598 DEYVTAADNAI
+598 EEYVNIAEKSI
-609 YGADRQLLG
+609 YGNNSTLT
-618 SRSERGQQNVLYEN
+618 RSPNDTGLQNVTYAN
-632 PVNPSRAVMGEFN
+632 TDAPSGRVLMGQFN
-645 NGLSL
+645 DGLSL
-650 KSVQKLSED
+650 KSVQKIRPERIEADIKKAQAELGTPLMDDDLRGVTRAGSNLESA
-659 TLSPEL
+659 TGTSPIS
-665 KNTARS
+665 NPSGAR
-671 GDSLVSGDSPLASR
+671 
-685 RTTGLASNNGV
+685 TGSVSNNT
-696 GVVDRQLA
+696 L
-704 DNFTDAT
+704 
-711 TTGSLANNTQNVNG
+711 NVNG
-725 EDIYKPTKPGFFGTA
+725 EDVYKPTKPGFFGTA

-783 AQRLAEGLERPIQV
+783 AQRLAEGLEKPIQV

-840 ITRGKYGI
+840 ITQGKYGI

-860 SPNQPARTYEVEG
+860 GPNQPARTYEVEG

-880 ELDLGDGSKLTSTT
+880 ELDLGDGSKLTSIT

-903 ERVAPDNATDLQ
+903 ERVAPDNAADLQ

-941 VDTNPYP
+941 ADTNPYP

-988 RQYPTIVQSAYNRVV
+988 KQYPTIVQSAYNRVV

-1051 SNKHTISSTGMV
+1051 GNKHTISSTGMV

-1089 KPVNLGAIVGD
+1089 KPVNLGAVVGD
-1100 IERWGNHGKAF
+1100 IERWGNRNNPLA
-1111 TDIDRLIDQNAPDAA
+1111 DIDRIIDANAPDVA

-1173 RRDLTEDM
+1173 RKDLTEDM

-1377 GKPKHKNYVERQLT
+1377 GKPKHKNFKEGERS
-1391 PLVACWQ
+1391 PLIAAWQ

-1406 KTNTYDRNLM
+1406 KTNSFDRSLID
-1416 TYGGAKPL
+1416 GGFGWAVDT
-1424 SAAIKAQGIVGANTI
+1424 STKAQGIVGANTI

-1507 YTDAASIP
+1507 YTDVASIP

-1528 RSAYNEALSKRL
+1528 RSAYNEALSKGL
-1540 TGDAAIKQADLATK
+1540 SGDAAIRQADLATK

-1565 PFGMNSK
+1565 PRAMNSK

-1651 TVQAGQRFLGEA
+1651 TAQAAQRFTNEA
-1663 SKFVPGGP
+1663 AKFIPGAP
-1671 ALVGAF
+1671 SIVGAAVS
-1677 IDDKTKKTIFGEDS
+1677 DDLKKAIFGEKS
-1691 DISRYGTPA
+1691 DIARYGTPA
-1700 VSKLIKAGLTA
+1700 AAKVITAAKKLA
-1711 GEGLSSGD
+1711 EGAASGD
-1719 AGKIGTAM
+1719 AGKAGEAV
-1727 LDIAPTGAQI
+1727 LDVVPTGAQI

-1800 AAFRKMLSNN
+1800 AAFREMLSNN

-1823 SRQMNAL
+1823 SRKMDIL
-1830 ERRAKNGDVAAM
+1830 EKRAKNGDTAAM
-1842 DKLSKMSQTTSS
+1842 DKLSKMSQATGS

-1874 DGTIRTKGGEIAR
+1874 DGTIRTKGGEVAR

-1892 LAKDSKDESDVTY
+1892 LAKDSKDESDATY

-1916 RGSGETNSNTGND
+1916 RGSSETNSNTGND
-1929 ITDKLSALAAQSND
+1929 ITDKLSALAAKSND
-1943 KAIVHQAI
+1943 KAIAHQAI

-1963 AWVKERYATEN
+1963 AWVKERYAAEN

-2033 KSFFNEGRISKDQ
+2033 KSFYNDGRISKDQ

-2062 SQFRNGG
+2062 SQSRNGG
-2069 GGARRGSSG
+2069 GGARRGSGG

>member
-1 MFDFGKMIRS
+1 MFDFGKMIRD
-11 FFGWRDDEEEK
+11 FFGWKDDEEEK
-22 RREQQNHREPIQ
+22 RRQQQQSHREPIQ
-34 QYNDNPLSQPKQ
+34 QHNDNPLSQPKQ

-60 PRQQEQQQNFS
+60 PHQQEQQQNFS

-226 ADTALGEYGN
+226 ADAALGEYGQS
-236 TPMINFGNRTPQQI
+236 PMINYGGRTPTQF
-250 LEEFNSMDASNQR
+250 LEDFNNMDAGRQR
-263 DLVDQINK
+263 EAIEQISK
-271 NLTSYSKAGYGL
+271 NLTDYAKVPYGFT
-283 NQNDRARIERI
+283 NPEQRAKFERI
-294 ALESELLR
+294 VAESELLH
-302 NMLDDRA
+302 NLIDDRA
-309 TKKAGNFDTTMR
+309 VKKGPNLETVGKDAVS
-321 DIGNVAGGFVDGAVI
+321 IGSSMIGGMAQPFKAVYRS
-336 HPLKMAGH
+336 GE
-344 TTNALVGNDEQTA
+344 ALVNHSPLDALTA
-357 LDKEYKAGRIS
+357 EYKAGKLS
-368 AEEYTRRQNQL
+368 EEEYARRYNAIDQEINGITGGMQ
-379 ESDRQWIGDGKDR
+379 DKGT
-392 GLLDRLM
+392 LDRIL
-399 RSAGAAIDI
+399 RAAGTAVDVA
-408 TSTVAPVGSLAKG
+408 SSVAPVGSLAKG
-421 FVKGIAP
+421 VVKGIAP
-428 TLAKDALE
+428 TLAKSALE

-474 KPEDALQ
+474 KPENALQ
-481 EAATGAVFGAGMVGA
+481 EAATGAVFGAGMAGA

-591 IQEGLTP
+591 LQEGVTP
-598 DEYVTAADNAI
+598 EEYVNIAEKSI
-609 YGADRQLLG
+609 YGNNSTLT
-618 SRSERGQQNVLYEN
+618 RSPNDTGLQNVTYAN
-632 PVNPSRAVMGEFN
+632 TDAPSGRVLMGQFN
-645 NGLSL
+645 DGLSL
-650 KSVQKLSED
+650 KSVQKIRPERIEADIKKAQAELGTPLMDDDLRGVTRAGSNLESA
-659 TLSPEL
+659 TGTSPIS
-665 KNTARS
+665 NPSGAR
-671 GDSLVSGDSPLASR
+671 
-685 RTTGLASNNGV
+685 TGSVSNNT
-696 GVVDRQLA
+696 L
-704 DNFTDAT
+704 
-711 TTGSLANNTQNVNG
+711 NVNG
-725 EDIYKPTKPGFFGTA
+725 EDVYKPTKPGFFGTA

-766 PSQRY
+766 LSQRY

-783 AQRLAEGLERPIQV
+783 AQRLAEGLEKPIQV

-860 SPNQPARTYEVEG
+860 GPNQPARTYEVEG

-880 ELDLGDGSKLTSTT
+880 ELDLGDGSKLTSIT

-903 ERVAPDNATDLQ
+903 ERVAPDNAADLQ
-915 AVAAARSA
+915 AVAAARNA

-941 VDTNPYP
+941 TDTNPYP

-988 RQYPTIVQSAYNRVV
+988 KQYPTIVQSAYNRVV

-1051 SNKHTISSTGMV
+1051 GNKHTISSTGMV

-1089 KPVNLGAIVGD
+1089 KPVNLGAVVGD
-1100 IERWGNHGKAF
+1100 IERWGNRNNPLA
-1111 TDIDRLIDQNAPDAA
+1111 DIDRIIDANAPDAA

-1276 PGGVRGGVPDEIVGK
+1276 PSGVRGGVPDEIVGN

-1377 GKPKHKNYVERQLT
+1377 GKPKHKNFKEGERS
-1391 PLVACWQ
+1391 PLIAAWQ

-1406 KTNTYDRNLM
+1406 KTNAIDRLAVDK
-1416 TYGGAKPL
+1416 GFGRAVDV
-1424 SAAIKAQGIVGANTI
+1424 SIKAQGIVGANTI

-1507 YTDAASIP
+1507 YTDTASIP

-1528 RSAYNEALSKRL
+1528 RSAYNEALSKGL
-1540 TGDAAIKQADLATK
+1540 SGDAAIRQADLATK

-1565 PFGMNSK
+1565 PLVMNSK
-1572 ALGVF
+1572 VLGVF

-1638 SSDDDPDDNLLNN
+1638 SNEDDANDNLLNN
-1651 TVQAGQRFLGEA
+1651 TAQAGQRFLGEA

-1671 ALVGAF
+1671 ALVGVF

-1727 LDIAPTGAQI
+1727 LDVAPTGAQI

-1800 AAFRKMLSNN
+1800 AAFREMLSNN

-1823 SRQMNAL
+1823 SRKMDIL
-1830 ERRAKNGDVAAM
+1830 EKRAKNGDTAAM
-1842 DKLSKMSQTTSS
+1842 DKLSKMSQATGS

-1874 DGTIRTKGGEIAR
+1874 DGTIRTKGGEVAR

-1892 LAKDSKDESDVTY
+1892 LAKDSKDESDATY

-1916 RGSGETNSNTGND
+1916 RGSSETNSNTGND
-1929 ITDKLSALAAQSND
+1929 ITDKLSALAAKSND

-1951 DLNKN
+1951 DMNKN

-1963 AWVKERYATEN
+1963 AWVKERYAAEN

-2033 KSFFNEGRISKDQ
+2033 KSFYNDGRISKDQ

-2052 LIMDENGNVT
+2052 LIMDENGNAT
-2062 SQFRNGG
+2062 SQSRNGG
-2069 GGARRGSSG
+2069 GGARRGSGG